1 MRRCDPVTVVTA
13 PHIPDLIALAATL
26 RGLSGEPESKPWPG
40 TRRTYPPTQSTTEGK
55 RMSAPEPLYRA
66 DIERNA
72 REEVRVCLE
81 AYQGR
86 FVLDVRIWEDFKIGS
101 VRGRGPTKKGAA
113 IDARKIPELIAALKG
128 AEAEAIRLGLV
139 EASA

>member
-1 MRRCDPVTVVTA
+1 
-13 PHIPDLIALAATL
+13 
-26 RGLSGEPESKPWPG
+26 
-40 TRRTYPPTQSTTEGK
+40 
-55 RMSAPEPLYRA
+55 MSAPEPLYRA